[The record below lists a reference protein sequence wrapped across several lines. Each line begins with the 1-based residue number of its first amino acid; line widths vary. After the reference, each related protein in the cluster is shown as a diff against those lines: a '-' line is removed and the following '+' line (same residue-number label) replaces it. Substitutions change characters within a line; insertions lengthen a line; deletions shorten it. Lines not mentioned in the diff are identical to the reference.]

1 MSQSLFGVFGNNG
14 SGDGSK
20 DDNSLNLTFGSS
32 KTPQLLITS
41 RSPSMFSSAI
51 KTDAL
56 ALSDHTPIIKF
67 RNAVSRNLTVDSS
80 DHLTGDG
87 TILAQS
93 PVIFMKNG
101 EWGPMLQECLI
112 QGSPIE
118 SFQIKRIATLDKEI
132 RQLQVTEYINCFI
145 TKYEQIGD
153 EISFA
158 FAYHQMTDAIAKF
171 LPDGTKKGSSA
182 YQFNYG
188 TFHNDND
195 GAAKSIIDS

>member
-1 MSQSLFGVFGNNG
+1 MSQSLFGVFGNSG

-20 DDNSLNLTFGSS
+20 DDNSLNLTFGAS
-32 KTPQLLITS
+32 KTPQLLIVSKT
-41 RSPSMFSSAI
+41 PSMFSSAI
-51 KTDAL
+51 ENYL
-56 ALSDHTPIIKF
+56 DHTPVIKF

-93 PVIFMKNG
+93 PIIFMKNG

-132 RQLQVTEYINCFI
+132 RQLQITEYINCFI

-188 TFHNDND
+188 TFHADND
-195 GAAKSIIDS
+195 GAAKSIIDK

>member
-14 SGDGSK
+14 AGDGSK

-41 RSPSMFSSAI
+41 NEPKMFSSAI
-51 KTDAL
+51 ENYLDC
-56 ALSDHTPIIKF
+56 TPIIKF

-112 QGSPIE
+112 QGSPVA

-188 TFHNDND
+188 TFHADND

>member
-1 MSQSLFGVFGNNG
+1 MSQSLFGVFGNSG

-20 DDNSLNLTFGSS
+20 DDNSLNLTFGAS
-32 KTPQLLITS
+32 KTPQFLITS
-41 RSPSMFSSAI
+41 GTDPKIFSSAI
-51 KTDAL
+51 DNYD
-56 ALSDHTPIIKF
+56 DHTPIIKF

-93 PVIFMKNG
+93 PIIFMKNG
-101 EWGPMLQECLI
+101 EWGPMLQQCLI
-112 QGSPIE
+112 QGSPIK
-118 SFQIKRIATLDKEI
+118 SLRIKRIATLAREI
-132 RQLQVTEYINCFI
+132 RELQVTEYIDCFI

-171 LPDGTKKGSSA
+171 KSNGEKEGNSA

-188 TFHNDND
+188 TFVEDND

>member
-14 SGDGSK
+14 SGDGTK
-20 DDNSLNLTFGSS
+20 DDNSLNLSFGAS
-32 KTPQLLITS
+32 KTPQLLIIS
-41 RSPSMFSSAI
+41 KSPSMFSSAI
-51 KTDAL
+51 ENYL
-56 ALSDHTPIIKF
+56 ECTPIIRF

-80 DHLTGDG
+80 NHLTGDG

-101 EWGPMLQECLI
+101 EWGPQIQECLI
-112 QGSPIE
+112 QGTPIE
-118 SFQIKRIATLDKEI
+118 SFQIKRIATLNTEI
-132 RQLQVTEYINCFI
+132 QELQVTEYINCFI

-171 LPDGTKKGSSA
+171 KATGEKLGSSA

-188 TFHNDND
+188 TFSSND
-195 GAAKSIIDS
+195 GDAAKSIIGK